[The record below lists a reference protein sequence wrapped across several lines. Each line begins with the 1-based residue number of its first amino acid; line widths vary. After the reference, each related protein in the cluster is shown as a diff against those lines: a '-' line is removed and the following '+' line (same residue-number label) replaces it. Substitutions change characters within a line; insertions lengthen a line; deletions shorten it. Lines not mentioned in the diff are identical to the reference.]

1 MELRIEWWC
10 FVNLQKGF
18 SPGQLV
24 TACICRQLAQ
34 HYWFKCW
41 RSMPSNSKDQA
52 RHRTAVKKWNSC
64 SYNTGCMPKQ
74 RQLAN
79 PSEMK
84 KYRFWAYGYGTQ
96 MLDETQWSHYC
107 LLEWYLLMSCLAI
120 ARRATTSPFATALTS
135 WPQELVVA
143 SESISL
149 TVTCLLCSW
158 WLSKRDSD

>member
-52 RHRTAVKKWNSC
+52 RHRTAVKKMKFVQLQHWLYAKATSASKPFWNEKVPFL
-64 SYNTGCMPKQ
+64 G
-74 RQLAN
+74 LWLWN
-79 PSEMK
+79 PDAGWNPMESLLLVRMVSSHVLSGHSQACHNISICYCPYVVTSRAGGGIQ
-84 KYRFWAYGYGTQ
+84 KYFTN
-96 MLDETQWSHYC
+96 SH
-107 LLEWYLLMSCLAI
+107 L
-120 ARRATTSPFATALTS
+120 PAL
-135 WPQELVVA
+135 
-143 SESISL
+143 
-149 TVTCLLCSW
+149 
-158 WLSKRDSD
+158 